1 MVHSND
7 PIAPAGY
14 MNLLKLHLEPKPN
27 DVNDAIPLYMVKNS
41 LDYISDLN
49 ESSYSDLSDIELSE
63 SELENTEHITKQRRQ
78 SMSESAVLNP
88 LLDDPVSSL
97 MSLPTTY
104 SCPSVLIENNTET
117 NMPSQDLVDAKP
129 RHPSFCC
136 KRLSLSNSG
145 GNFHRQTSLSV
156 ETELDKENQGWR
168 SRTHSR
174 TYLTN
179 PLSPIKYEYEK
190 LPIEDVGSIV
200 SNASGWS
207 WIGGIVGE
215 GAESDVAMEVAMNK
229 LCSR

>member
-14 MNLLKLHLEPKPN
+14 MNLLKLHLEPKPSK
-27 DVNDAIPLYMVKNS
+27 VNDAIPLYMVKTS
-41 LDYISDLN
+41 LDYIS
-49 ESSYSDLSDIELSE
+49 ESTYSDLSDIELSE
-63 SELENTEHITKQRRQ
+63 NELENTEHITTQRRQ
-78 SMSESAVLNP
+78 SMSETCVLNP

-104 SCPSVLIENNTET
+104 SCPSVLIENNA
-117 NMPSQDLVDAKP
+117 DLVDTKP
-129 RHPSFCC
+129 RHPSLCC

-145 GNFHRQTSLSV
+145 GNFHRQISLSV
-156 ETELDKENQGWR
+156 ETELDKEKQERR

-174 TYLTN
+174 TYHAN
-179 PLSPIKYEYEK
+179 PPSPIKYECEK
-190 LPIEDVGSIV
+190 LPIEDTASIV

-207 WIGGIVGE
+207 WIGGIVGQ
-215 GAESDVAMEVAMNK
+215 GADSDVAMEVALNK